1 MTMKQRLATTI
12 VFVMILISCFAGM
25 SESAETEWVGIPW
38 LMSIYGYEM
47 DQSLID
53 EMNDNFQAQTF
64 DCGKAQVTLREVL
77 YDGVWMFTAAT
88 VVPTAGEDVIIIPA
102 SADMEDFIAGGYQEG
117 LRDDQRTFLEAA
129 LEDHKQLLYIEII
142 PDEYEESDFYFE
154 DHRQDPGE
162 QSTLYSGG
170 PVLLPEDENV
180 IHLTIQISMIAPE
193 TEEESDPETYSFP
206 VEIHRTASRKKSY
219 HTAESDT
226 PFDSVTLVITPL
238 ATHALPEWK
247 TQELKETVGFQLFDN
262 NGEPFPK
269 GIPQDSTTCFLTD
282 FPDQFIVR
290 FEEDDES
297 TQDVLFVSE

>member
-1 MTMKQRLATTI
+1 MKRVLIAAIMIAT
-12 VFVMILISCFAGM
+12 ILMSCSAGI

-47 DQSLID
+47 DQSLVD
-53 EMNDNFQAQTF
+53 EMHDNFQAQTF

-88 VVPTAGEDVIIIPA
+88 VVPTAGEDVIILPA
-102 SADMEDFIAGGYQEG
+102 SADIEDFIAGGYQES
-117 LRDDQRTFLEAA
+117 LRDDQRTFLKAA
-129 LEDHKQLLYIEII
+129 LEDYKQLLYVEII
-142 PDEYEESDFYFE
+142 SDEYEESDFYFE

-180 IHLTIQISMIAPE
+180 IHLTIQISLISPE

-219 HTAESDT
+219 HTAESNV

-247 TQELKETVGFQLFDN
+247 TQELKETVGFQLLDSS
-262 NGEPFPK
+262 GELFPK
-269 GIPQDSTTCFLTD
+269 GIPQDSTTCFLTE

-290 FEEDDES
+290 LEEDDENAR
-297 TQDVLFVSE
+297 DVLFVSE